1 MKSIHLVFTA
11 LLLMVG
17 VAGFGNYTA
26 DLDKNSKTDQVEIPQ
41 FEMQSVDFIYLEDNS
56 KFESLFL
63 EDNPSFDYD
72 YSNEV
77 ISFKDRL
84 SQRAKRIRSQFEA
97 LYSEE
102 IKNLQSAILEPDK
115 RNSSW
120 HNFKIKKYTYHFTA
134 RLLKGNPIRIL
145 C

>member
-1 MKSIHLVFTA
+1 MKLIHLVFTA
-11 LLLMVG
+11 LLPMVG
-17 VAGFGNYTA
+17 VAGFGNSTA
-26 DLDKNSKTDQVEIPQ
+26 DLDKNSKTDQFEISQ
-41 FEMQSVDFIYLEDNS
+41 LEMASVDFISLEGNS

-63 EDNPSFDYD
+63 EDNQSFDYD
-72 YSNEV
+72 YSNRGV
-77 ISFKDRL
+77 SFKDRL
-84 SQRAKRIRSQFEA
+84 SQRAKRSRSQFEA

-134 RLLKGNPIRIL
+134 RLLKDNRIRIL